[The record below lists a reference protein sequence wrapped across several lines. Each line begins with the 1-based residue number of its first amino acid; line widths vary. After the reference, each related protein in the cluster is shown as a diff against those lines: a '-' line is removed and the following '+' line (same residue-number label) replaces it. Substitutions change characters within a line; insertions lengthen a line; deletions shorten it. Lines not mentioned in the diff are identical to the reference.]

1 MKNKKWMA
9 ILLGGIMAASL
20 AAPCSVSAAEKTTLT
35 FWHAM
40 GGTNGEVL
48 QQIVDDFNAS
58 QDEIEV
64 KAEYQGTYDDTIT
77 KLKAA
82 MQSDSGLPDVC
93 QMYDVGTKFMYDSG
107 AVIPVEDK
115 FESTGYDKSSVMEV
129 ISSYYTVDG
138 KQYAMPF
145 NVSTPMLYYNKD
157 VFEAAGLD
165 PETPPTTYD
174 EVLEDAKK
182 IVDSGAAPVGYSQAI
197 YGWFFEQQL
206 AGLGVTYGN
215 NDNGRKEAVTAVDFD
230 SNGGG
235 LKVFDM
241 WKKLYDSGCFEDYGT
256 TTADTQTAF
265 FSGQVGMIIES
276 TAILKNAVDSSPF
289 EVGTG
294 YLPRIEQND
303 EGGVIIGGGSL
314 WLTDTGNEANE
325 DAGWKFI
332 EYITTP
338 DVQAKWS
345 MGTGYFDLRM
355 KTAEAQRILEA
366 VNPVERLMLVNIQLE
381 REVEVATMQAH
392 IQSTAR
398 EGMDKAQK
406 EYFLRE
412 QIKAIRHE
420 LGDAAS
426 EGEEELDELRKALD
440 KAGLPKDVRKEAD
453 KQLRRLSGMSLRMP
467 ISSWNRAPVSLNQ
480 SSW

>member
-1 MKNKKWMA
+1 MNNKKWMA

-58 QDEIEV
+58 QDEIEI

-165 PETPPTTYD
+165 PETKN
-174 EVLEDAKK
+174 E
-182 IVDSGAAPVGYSQAI
+182 I
-197 YGWFFEQQL
+197 FEL
-206 AGLGVTYGN
+206 LCRI
-215 NDNGRKEAVTAVDFD
+215 RKERNNAIVLVSHHMEDVAQFANRVWVMHEGKIAM
-230 SNGGG
+230 NGTPEEVYGRVEELEEMHIGIPQITHLTYSLIQEG
-235 LKVFDM
+235 L
-241 WKKLYDSGCFEDYGT
+241 
-256 TTADTQTAF
+256 
-265 FSGQVGMIIES
+265 
-276 TAILKNAVDSSPF
+276 P
-289 EVGTG
+289 
-294 YLPRIEQND
+294 LPRPAIN
-303 EGGVIIGGGSL
+303 V
-314 WLTDTGNEANE
+314 A
-325 DAGWKFI
+325 DA
-332 EYITTP
+332 E
-338 DVQAKWS
+338 
-345 MGTGYFDLRM
+345 
-355 KTAEAQRILEA
+355 E
-366 VNPVERLMLVNIQLE
+366 MLVRIFKGEKE
-381 REVEVATMQAH
+381 R
-392 IQSTAR
+392 
-398 EGMDKAQK
+398 
-406 EYFLRE
+406 
-412 QIKAIRHE
+412 
-420 LGDAAS
+420 
-426 EGEEELDELRKALD
+426 
-440 KAGLPKDVRKEAD
+440 
-453 KQLRRLSGMSLRMP
+453 
-467 ISSWNRAPVSLNQ
+467 
-480 SSW
+480 

>member
-1 MKNKKWMA
+1 
-9 ILLGGIMAASL
+9 MAASL

-58 QDEIEV
+58 QDEIEI

-165 PETPPTTYD
+165 
-174 EVLEDAKK
+174 
-182 IVDSGAAPVGYSQAI
+182 
-197 YGWFFEQQL
+197 
-206 AGLGVTYGN
+206 VTYGN

-241 WKKLYDSGCFEDYGT
+241 WKKLYDSGYFEDYGT

-325 DAGWKFI
+325 DAAWKFI

-345 MGTGYFDLRM
+345 MGTGYFAINEKAYETEDM
-355 KTAEAQRILEA
+355 KAYLKENPNFETAINQLKDSPVNCNTAGVLSGVQTEARLTFNEIMPQVYDGKLTTQDA
-366 VNPVERLMLVNIQLE
+366 VDQLAVSVN
-381 REVEVATMQAH
+381 
-392 IQSTAR
+392 
-398 EGMDKAQK
+398 
-406 EYFLRE
+406 
-412 QIKAIRHE
+412 KAIE
-420 LGDAAS
+420 NYNES
-426 EGEEELDELRKALD
+426 IK
-440 KAGLPKDVRKEAD
+440 
-453 KQLRRLSGMSLRMP
+453 
-467 ISSWNRAPVSLNQ
+467 
-480 SSW
+480 

>member
-1 MKNKKWMA
+1 MNNKKWMA

-58 QDEIEV
+58 QDEIEI

-165 PETPPTTYD
+165 PETKN
-174 EVLEDAKK
+174 EIFELLCRIRKERNNAIVLVSHHMEDVAQFANRVWVMHEGK
-182 IVDSGAAPVGYSQAI
+182 IVMNGTPEEVYGRVEELEEMHIGIPQITHLTYSLIQ
-197 YGWFFEQQL
+197 E
-206 AGLGVTYGN
+206 GL
-215 NDNGRKEAVTAVDFD
+215 
-230 SNGGG
+230 
-235 LKVFDM
+235 
-241 WKKLYDSGCFEDYGT
+241 
-256 TTADTQTAF
+256 
-265 FSGQVGMIIES
+265 
-276 TAILKNAVDSSPF
+276 P
-289 EVGTG
+289 
-294 YLPRIEQND
+294 LPRPAIN
-303 EGGVIIGGGSL
+303 V
-314 WLTDTGNEANE
+314 A
-325 DAGWKFI
+325 DA
-332 EYITTP
+332 E
-338 DVQAKWS
+338 
-345 MGTGYFDLRM
+345 
-355 KTAEAQRILEA
+355 E
-366 VNPVERLMLVNIQLE
+366 MLVRIFKGEKE
-381 REVEVATMQAH
+381 R
-392 IQSTAR
+392 
-398 EGMDKAQK
+398 
-406 EYFLRE
+406 
-412 QIKAIRHE
+412 
-420 LGDAAS
+420 
-426 EGEEELDELRKALD
+426 
-440 KAGLPKDVRKEAD
+440 
-453 KQLRRLSGMSLRMP
+453 
-467 ISSWNRAPVSLNQ
+467 
-480 SSW
+480 

>member
-1 MKNKKWMA
+1 MNNKKWMA

-58 QDEIEV
+58 QDEIEI

-182 IVDSGAAPVGYSQAI
+182 IRR
-197 YGWFFEQQL
+197 E
-206 AGLGVTYGN
+206 
-215 NDNGRKEAVTAVDFD
+215 R
-230 SNGGG
+230 
-235 LKVFDM
+235 
-241 WKKLYDSGCFEDYGT
+241 
-256 TTADTQTAF
+256 
-265 FSGQVGMIIES
+265 
-276 TAILKNAVDSSPF
+276 SSIR
-289 EVGTG
+289 
-294 YLPRIEQND
+294 L
-303 EGGVIIGGGSL
+303 VIHRLFTDGSL
-314 WLTDTGNEANE
+314 SSSL
-325 DAGWKFI
+325 
-332 EYITTP
+332 
-338 DVQAKWS
+338 Q
-345 MGTGYFDLRM
+345 DL
-355 KTAEAQRILEA
+355 
-366 VNPVERLMLVNIQLE
+366 V
-381 REVEVATMQAH
+381 
-392 IQSTAR
+392 
-398 EGMDKAQK
+398 
-406 EYFLRE
+406 
-412 QIKAIRHE
+412 
-420 LGDAAS
+420 
-426 EGEEELDELRKALD
+426 
-440 KAGLPKDVRKEAD
+440 
-453 KQLRRLSGMSLRMP
+453 
-467 ISSWNRAPVSLNQ
+467 
-480 SSW
+480 

>member
-1 MKNKKWMA
+1 MNNKKWMA

-58 QDEIEV
+58 QDEIEI

-165 PETPPTTYD
+165 
-174 EVLEDAKK
+174 L
-182 IVDSGAAPVGYSQAI
+182 
-197 YGWFFEQQL
+197 
-206 AGLGVTYGN
+206 
-215 NDNGRKEAVTAVDFD
+215 
-230 SNGGG
+230 
-235 LKVFDM
+235 
-241 WKKLYDSGCFEDYGT
+241 
-256 TTADTQTAF
+256 
-265 FSGQVGMIIES
+265 
-276 TAILKNAVDSSPF
+276 
-289 EVGTG
+289 
-294 YLPRIEQND
+294 
-303 EGGVIIGGGSL
+303 SL
-314 WLTDTGNEANE
+314 
-325 DAGWKFI
+325 I
-332 EYITTP
+332 
-338 DVQAKWS
+338 
-345 MGTGYFDLRM
+345 
-355 KTAEAQRILEA
+355 
-366 VNPVERLMLVNIQLE
+366 
-381 REVEVATMQAH
+381 H
-392 IQSTAR
+392 I
-398 EGMDKAQK
+398 
-406 EYFLRE
+406 
-412 QIKAIRHE
+412 
-420 LGDAAS
+420 
-426 EGEEELDELRKALD
+426 
-440 KAGLPKDVRKEAD
+440 
-453 KQLRRLSGMSLRMP
+453 
-467 ISSWNRAPVSLNQ
+467 
-480 SSW
+480 

>member
-1 MKNKKWMA
+1 MNNKKWMA

-58 QDEIEV
+58 QDEIEI

-165 PETPPTTYD
+165 PETKN
-174 EVLEDAKK
+174 E
-182 IVDSGAAPVGYSQAI
+182 I
-197 YGWFFEQQL
+197 FEL
-206 AGLGVTYGN
+206 LCRI
-215 NDNGRKEAVTAVDFD
+215 RKERNNAIVLVSHHMEDVAQFANRVWVMHEGKIAMDGTPEEVYGIVEELEEMHIGIPQITHLTY
-230 SNGGG
+230 SLIQEG
-235 LKVFDM
+235 L
-241 WKKLYDSGCFEDYGT
+241 
-256 TTADTQTAF
+256 
-265 FSGQVGMIIES
+265 
-276 TAILKNAVDSSPF
+276 P
-289 EVGTG
+289 
-294 YLPRIEQND
+294 LPRPAIN
-303 EGGVIIGGGSL
+303 V
-314 WLTDTGNEANE
+314 A
-325 DAGWKFI
+325 DA
-332 EYITTP
+332 E
-338 DVQAKWS
+338 
-345 MGTGYFDLRM
+345 
-355 KTAEAQRILEA
+355 E
-366 VNPVERLMLVNIQLE
+366 MLVRIFKGEKE
-381 REVEVATMQAH
+381 R
-392 IQSTAR
+392 
-398 EGMDKAQK
+398 
-406 EYFLRE
+406 
-412 QIKAIRHE
+412 
-420 LGDAAS
+420 
-426 EGEEELDELRKALD
+426 
-440 KAGLPKDVRKEAD
+440 
-453 KQLRRLSGMSLRMP
+453 
-467 ISSWNRAPVSLNQ
+467 
-480 SSW
+480 